1 MTMDVC
7 SARSRFRFVF
17 GRMSRTALLAV
28 ALAALPATPPFA
40 QDAGVS
46 GIPPGPGNA
55 NGLNGSTRDPAGIGN
70 AARMPSLPPPAIRP
84 VTPTTV
90 APLNATRPMLR
101 QGSTRVQAVGLR
113 GTHSPSSH
121 TRRSAERT
129 AVRENDRLLNHGITS
144 ICRGC

>member
-1 MTMDVC
+1 MTMDLC

-55 NGLNGSTRDPAGIGN
+55 NGLNGSIRDPAGIGN

-90 APLNATRPMLR
+90 APLNATRPMLG
-101 QGSTRVQAVGLR
+101 QGSTGVRAAGLR
-113 GTHSPSSH
+113 RTHASS
-121 TRRSAERT
+121 RAERT
-129 AVRENDRLLNHGITS
+129 AVKENDRLLNHGITS